1 MPGQDELESVEEE
14 VSLFPARRQFRHL
27 TKEQLEGLAEEHE
40 VMVPDNTKKPALIK
54 LLMAELELEDIWAG
68 EEKREAR
75 EAEQA
80 EREAEQAEREAERS
94 SRIQLAK
101 LEVERAKAVHGPALT
116 SRFDVSQARH
126 FMPKFREEDADTF
139 FEAFE
144 IVARE
149 MEWPDAKWALLVQSS
164 LAGKA
169 QVAFAALDPRVGLNY
184 EELKKAVLAAYGGVP
199 ESYRQRFRNLKR
211 RNGESYLDVGRR
223 LSIAFDRWLAAG
235 KVFDYSEL
243 RELMLV
249 EQFKNSVPREVEV
262 YLSERQVNKL
272 VEASQMAD
280 AFEVIHAE
288 PSGKSR
294 PNGGCH
300 DGHRNQEVSGGGRP
314 PPNKANLGERPPSRW
329 SAPDGRS
336 GPGFDSRSDIV
347 CHYCHERGHVKSRCP
362 VLAKKEGR
370 DKAVAL
376 VMSSTGGS
384 VVPPPVYDAF
394 TSAGT
399 VSVSQGTVEVPV
411 TILRDTGAAQS
422 LLLQGVLDLPAS
434 TYQQA
439 SALIEGLGGEYGVV
453 PLHTVYLRSNVV
465 SGLVTVGVVMS
476 LPVKGIR
483 LLLGNDL
490 AGSQVCVTPVVSSVP
505 RETPETQ
512 ALEKEYPEVFTAC
525 VVTRSQ
531 TRAWKS
537 SPAISEEVVVCPD
550 SVTPPAGVPEPEAP
564 PVDLEESVELADTVF
579 ARAVGMSEP
588 SHFTREALVREQ
600 HQDGTL
606 AALWK
611 EAVTEEESQD
621 VAAGV
626 YVQDDVLMLVSPQSE
641 DEGENL
647 YTPPEPVSARV
658 ENTRALEQL
667 GKQLSHLTTV
677 QRQDVLEL
685 VASHPVL
692 FKDRPGLTPLAIHDV
707 ETASAEAIK
716 QHPYRFPP
724 RKKKQVAEEAFRCP
738 MPECFAGG

>member
-1 MPGQDELESVEEE
+1 MPGQDELESVEEA

-40 VMVPDNTKKPALIK
+40 VTVPDNTKKPALIK

-101 LEVERAKAVHGPALT
+101 LEVERAKAVHGPAPT

-149 MEWPDAKWALLVQSS
+149 MEWPDSKWALLVQSS

-249 EQFKNSVPREVEV
+249 EQFKNSVPRKVEV

-300 DGHRNQEVSGGGRP
+300 DGHRNQEVSGG
-314 PPNKANLGERPPSRW
+314 
-329 SAPDGRS
+329 
-336 GPGFDSRSDIV
+336 
-347 CHYCHERGHVKSRCP
+347 
-362 VLAKKEGR
+362 
-370 DKAVAL
+370 
-376 VMSSTGGS
+376 
-384 VVPPPVYDAF
+384 
-394 TSAGT
+394 
-399 VSVSQGTVEVPV
+399 
-411 TILRDTGAAQS
+411 
-422 LLLQGVLDLPAS
+422 
-434 TYQQA
+434 
-439 SALIEGLGGEYGVV
+439 
-453 PLHTVYLRSNVV
+453 
-465 SGLVTVGVVMS
+465 
-476 LPVKGIR
+476 
-483 LLLGNDL
+483 
-490 AGSQVCVTPVVSSVP
+490 VP

-537 SPAISEEVVVCPD
+537 SPAISEEGVVCPD

-738 MPECFAGG
+738 MPECFAGA

>member
-40 VMVPDNTKKPALIK
+40 VTVPDNTKKSALIK

-80 EREAEQAEREAERS
+80 EREAERS

-101 LEVERAKAVHGPALT
+101 LEVERAKAVHGPAPT

-249 EQFKNSVPREVEV
+249 EQFKNSGPREVEV

-294 PNGGCH
+294 PNGGRH
-300 DGHRNQEVSGGGRP
+300 DGHQNQEVSGGGRP

-329 SAPDGRS
+329 SAPDRRS

-376 VMSSTGGS
+376 VMYSTGGP

-394 TSAGT
+394 TSVGT

-439 SALIEGLGGEYGVV
+439 SALIEGLGGQYGVV

-476 LPVKGIR
+476 LPVKGIS

-525 VVTRSQ
+525 VVMRSQ

-550 SVTPPAGVPEPEAP
+550 SVTPPAVVPEPGAP

-588 SHFTREALVREQ
+588 SHFTREALMREQ

-626 YVQDDVLMLVSPQSE
+626 YVQDDVLMLVRPQSE
-641 DEGENL
+641 DEGVNV

-667 GKQLSHLTTV
+667 GKQLSYLTAV

-724 RKKKQVAEEAFRCP
+724 RKKKQVVEEVAFRCP
-738 MPECFAGG
+738 MPECFAGA

>member
-1 MPGQDELESVEEE
+1 MPGQDELESVEEA

-40 VMVPDNTKKPALIK
+40 VTVPDNTKKPALIK

-294 PNGGCH
+294 PNGGRH
-300 DGHRNQEVSGGGRP
+300 DGHRNKEV
-314 PPNKANLGERPPSRW
+314 
-329 SAPDGRS
+329 
-336 GPGFDSRSDIV
+336 
-347 CHYCHERGHVKSRCP
+347 
-362 VLAKKEGR
+362 
-370 DKAVAL
+370 
-376 VMSSTGGS
+376 TGGDS
-384 VVPPPVYDAF
+384 C
-394 TSAGT
+394 
-399 VSVSQGTVEVPV
+399 VEEFP
-411 TILRDTGAAQS
+411 S
-422 LLLQGVLDLPAS
+422 
-434 TYQQA
+434 
-439 SALIEGLGGEYGVV
+439 
-453 PLHTVYLRSNVV
+453 
-465 SGLVTVGVVMS
+465 
-476 LPVKGIR
+476 
-483 LLLGNDL
+483 
-490 AGSQVCVTPVVSSVP
+490 
-505 RETPETQ
+505 
-512 ALEKEYPEVFTAC
+512 
-525 VVTRSQ
+525 
-531 TRAWKS
+531 
-537 SPAISEEVVVCPD
+537 ISEEVVVCPD
-550 SVTPPAGVPEPEAP
+550 SVTPPAGVPEPGAP

-707 ETASAEAIK
+707 ETASMVGIQSEWAERPVHCLGEFVWGRLNSLGSGVRAW
-716 QHPYRFPP
+716 PYAVPWGSFPGQSNFLCNGDRSVRSFLFHNP
-724 RKKKQVAEEAFRCP
+724 LQSHCFLEVLVPLLAEN
-738 MPECFAGG
+738 MQLLL

>member
-14 VSLFPARRQFRHL
+14 VSLFPVHCQFRHL

-40 VMVPDNTKKPALIK
+40 VTVPDNTKKPALIK

-80 EREAEQAEREAERS
+80 EREAEWS

-101 LEVERAKAVHGPALT
+101 LEVERAKAVHGPAPT

-149 MEWPDAKWALLVQSS
+149 MEWQDAKWALLVQSN

-184 EELKKAVLAAYGGVP
+184 EELKKAVLAAYGGMP
-199 ESYRQRFRNLKR
+199 ESYRQRFQNLKR
-211 RNGESYLDVGRR
+211 RNG
-223 LSIAFDRWLAAG
+223 
-235 KVFDYSEL
+235 
-243 RELMLV
+243 
-249 EQFKNSVPREVEV
+249 QFKNSVPRKVEV

-294 PNGGCH
+294 PNGGRH
-300 DGHRNQEVSGGGRP
+300 DGHRNKEVS
-314 PPNKANLGERPPSRW
+314 
-329 SAPDGRS
+329 
-336 GPGFDSRSDIV
+336 
-347 CHYCHERGHVKSRCP
+347 
-362 VLAKKEGR
+362 EG
-370 DKAVAL
+370 
-376 VMSSTGGS
+376 
-384 VVPPPVYDAF
+384 
-394 TSAGT
+394 
-399 VSVSQGTVEVPV
+399 
-411 TILRDTGAAQS
+411 
-422 LLLQGVLDLPAS
+422 
-434 TYQQA
+434 
-439 SALIEGLGGEYGVV
+439 
-453 PLHTVYLRSNVV
+453 
-465 SGLVTVGVVMS
+465 
-476 LPVKGIR
+476 
-483 LLLGNDL
+483 
-490 AGSQVCVTPVVSSVP
+490 VP

-525 VVTRSQ
+525 VVTHSQ

-550 SVTPPAGVPEPEAP
+550 SVTPPAVVPEPGAP

-579 ARAVGMSEP
+579 ARAVGTSEP

-606 AALWK
+606 AAL
-611 EAVTEEESQD
+611 
-621 VAAGV
+621 
-626 YVQDDVLMLVSPQSE
+626 
-641 DEGENL
+641 
-647 YTPPEPVSARV
+647 
-658 ENTRALEQL
+658 
-667 GKQLSHLTTV
+667 
-677 QRQDVLEL
+677 
-685 VASHPVL
+685 
-692 FKDRPGLTPLAIHDV
+692 
-707 ETASAEAIK
+707 
-716 QHPYRFPP
+716 
-724 RKKKQVAEEAFRCP
+724 
-738 MPECFAGG
+738 

>member
-40 VMVPDNTKKPALIK
+40 VTVPDNTKKPALIK

-80 EREAEQAEREAERS
+80 EREAERS

-101 LEVERAKAVHGPALT
+101 LEVERAKAVHGPAPT

-169 QVAFAALDPRVGLNY
+169 QVAFAALDPCVGLNY

-211 RNGESYLDVGRR
+211 RNGESNLDVGRR

-262 YLSERQVNKL
+262 YLSECQVNKL

-294 PNGGCH
+294 PNGGRH
-300 DGHRNQEVSGGGRP
+300 DGHRNQEVSGG
-314 PPNKANLGERPPSRW
+314 
-329 SAPDGRS
+329 
-336 GPGFDSRSDIV
+336 
-347 CHYCHERGHVKSRCP
+347 
-362 VLAKKEGR
+362 
-370 DKAVAL
+370 
-376 VMSSTGGS
+376 
-384 VVPPPVYDAF
+384 
-394 TSAGT
+394 
-399 VSVSQGTVEVPV
+399 
-411 TILRDTGAAQS
+411 
-422 LLLQGVLDLPAS
+422 
-434 TYQQA
+434 
-439 SALIEGLGGEYGVV
+439 
-453 PLHTVYLRSNVV
+453 
-465 SGLVTVGVVMS
+465 
-476 LPVKGIR
+476 
-483 LLLGNDL
+483 
-490 AGSQVCVTPVVSSVP
+490 VP

-525 VVTRSQ
+525 VVMRSQ

-550 SVTPPAGVPEPEAP
+550 SVTPPAVVPEPGTP

-626 YVQDDVLMLVSPQSE
+626 YVQDDVLMLVLPQSE

-667 GKQLSHLTTV
+667 GKQLSHLTAV
-677 QRQDVLEL
+677 QKQDVLEL

-724 RKKKQVAEEAFRCP
+724 HKKKQVAEEVAFRCP
-738 MPECFAGG
+738 MPECFAGA

>member
-1 MPGQDELESVEEE
+1 MPGQDESESVEEE

-40 VMVPDNTKKPALIK
+40 VTVPDNTKKPALIK

-68 EEKREAR
+68 EKKREAR

-80 EREAEQAEREAERS
+80 EREAERS
-94 SRIQLAK
+94 SRTQLAK
-101 LEVERAKAVHGPALT
+101 LEVERAKAVHGPAPA
-116 SRFDVSQARH
+116 SHFDVSQARH

-294 PNGGCH
+294 PNGGRH
-300 DGHRNQEVSGGGRP
+300 DGHRNKEVSGG
-314 PPNKANLGERPPSRW
+314 
-329 SAPDGRS
+329 
-336 GPGFDSRSDIV
+336 
-347 CHYCHERGHVKSRCP
+347 

-376 VMSSTGGS
+376 VMSRTGGP

-394 TSAGT
+394 TSVGT

-411 TILRDTGAAQS
+411 TILRDTEAAQS

-439 SALIEGLGGEYGVV
+439 SALIEGLGGQYGVV

-476 LPVKGIR
+476 LPVKGIS

-490 AGSQVCVTPVVSSVP
+490 AGAQVCVTPVVSSMP

-537 SPAISEEVVVCPD
+537 SPGISEEVVVCPD
-550 SVTPPAGVPEPEAP
+550 SVTPPAVVPEP
-564 PVDLEESVELADTVF
+564 
-579 ARAVGMSEP
+579 G
-588 SHFTREALVREQ
+588 
-600 HQDGTL
+600 
-606 AALWK
+606 
-611 EAVTEEESQD
+611 
-621 VAAGV
+621 
-626 YVQDDVLMLVSPQSE
+626 
-641 DEGENL
+641 
-647 YTPPEPVSARV
+647 
-658 ENTRALEQL
+658 
-667 GKQLSHLTTV
+667 
-677 QRQDVLEL
+677 
-685 VASHPVL
+685 
-692 FKDRPGLTPLAIHDV
+692 RPL
-707 ETASAEAIK
+707 
-716 QHPYRFPP
+716 
-724 RKKKQVAEEAFRCP
+724 
-738 MPECFAGG
+738 

>member
-1 MPGQDELESVEEE
+1 MPGQDELESVEEA

-40 VMVPDNTKKPALIK
+40 VTEPDNTKKPALIK

-75 EAEQA
+75 EAEQT
-80 EREAEQAEREAERS
+80 EREAERS

-149 MEWPDAKWALLVQSS
+149 MEWPDTKWALLVQSS

-294 PNGGCH
+294 PNGGRH
-300 DGHRNQEVSGGGRP
+300 DGHRNKEVAGG
-314 PPNKANLGERPPSRW
+314 
-329 SAPDGRS
+329 
-336 GPGFDSRSDIV
+336 
-347 CHYCHERGHVKSRCP
+347 

-394 TSAGT
+394 TSVGT

-422 LLLQGVLDLPAS
+422 LLVQGVLDLPAS

-439 SALIEGLGGEYGVV
+439 SALIEGLGGQYGVV
-453 PLHTVYLRSNVV
+453 PLHTAYLRSNVV

-476 LPVKGIR
+476 LPVKGIS

-550 SVTPPAGVPEPEAP
+550 SVTPPAVVPEPGVP

-667 GKQLSHLTTV
+667 GKQLSYLTAV

-724 RKKKQVAEEAFRCP
+724 RKKKQVAEEVAFRCP
-738 MPECFAGG
+738 MPECFAGA